1 MTQSAAIRARVGA
14 PSALPVTDPVRVFL
28 IDLDIG
34 AATELSR
41 AIDLDRE
48 LAVVGVCRN
57 LKRVRADADHC
68 QPDLIAIRLGISD
81 PQCVSVLAA
90 LVDVARAPSV
100 LVLGSAS
107 DVASERAAEAAL
119 HKQRIRA
126 VAEADFGVA
135 ANSAPPVHAIAG
147 VRLH

>member
-1 MTQSAAIRARVGA
+1 M
-14 PSALPVTDPVRVFL
+14 PVTDPVRVFL

-34 AATELSR
+34 AATLLSR

-57 LKRVRADADHC
+57 LRRVRADADHC
-68 QPDLIAIRLGISD
+68 RPDLIAVRLDVTD

-90 LVDVARAPSV
+90 LVDITGAPSV
-100 LVLGSAS
+100 LVLGAANES
-107 DVASERAAEAAL
+107 ASERVAEAAL
-119 HKQRIRA
+119 HKSRIRA

-135 ANSAPPVHAIAG
+135 ASPVRPVHAIAG
-147 VRLH
+147 ANLH

>member
-1 MTQSAAIRARVGA
+1 M
-14 PSALPVTDPVRVFL
+14 PVTDPIRVFL

-34 AATELSR
+34 AATVLSR

-68 QPDLIAIRLGISD
+68 RPDLIAVRLDVTD

-90 LVDVARAPSV
+90 LVDISGAPSV
-100 LVLGSAS
+100 LVLGAANEA
-107 DVASERAAEAAL
+107 ASERAVEAAL
-119 HKQRIRA
+119 HKRRIRA
-126 VAEADFGVA
+126 VAEADFGIA
-135 ANSAPPVHAIAG
+135 ASPVPTVHAIAG
-147 VRLH
+147 ANLH

>member
-1 MTQSAAIRARVGA
+1 M
-14 PSALPVTDPVRVFL
+14 TDPVRVFL
-28 IDLDIG
+28 IDLDVG
-34 AATELSR
+34 AATALSR

-57 LKRVRADADHC
+57 LRRVRVDADHC
-68 QPDLIAIRLGISD
+68 RPDLIAVRLDVTD

-90 LVDVARAPSV
+90 LVEINGAPSV

-107 DVASERAAEAAL
+107 GLASCRAAEAAL
-119 HKQRIRA
+119 HKKRIRA

-135 ANSAPPVHAIAG
+135 ANPAPPVQAIAG
-147 VRLH
+147 ARLH